1 MQAWES
7 HVSQLTTLL
16 GCAPDLLR
24 EQLLYVDWSEHVAP
38 VLLPNQWAL
47 IADAIQS
54 THGITFDNCWVE
66 VLNQDT
72 LLVCLGEC
80 WYYSKTLNCYADND
94 TNFFLEAE
102 LSLSKQNLGPNC
114 TYIKRGLTLFHLLQ
128 TQIYVFNVPK
138 KFGTETWWTLPQK
151 QRHFLKGLRVVT
163 WVQNR
168 PHQSI

>member
-16 GCAPDLLR
+16 GCAPDWLR
-24 EQLLYVDWSEHVAP
+24 EQLLYVDWPEHVAP

-80 WYYSKTLNCYADND
+80 WYYSKSLNCYADND
-94 TNFFLEAE
+94 TNFFREAE
-102 LSLSKQNLGPNC
+102 LSLSKQNLGPNASI
-114 TYIKRGLTLFHLLQ
+114 TVLTLKGDWHYFTCCKLE
-128 TQIYVFNVPK
+128 YMFSMFPK
-138 KFGTETWWTLPQK
+138 SLEQK
-151 QRHFLKGLRVVT
+151 LDELYLKSKGI
-163 WVQNR
+163 
-168 PHQSI
+168 S

>member
-102 LSLSKQNLGPNC
+102 LSLSKQNLGPNASI
-114 TYIKRGLTLFHLLQ
+114 TVLI
-128 TQIYVFNVPK
+128 
-138 KFGTETWWTLPQK
+138 
-151 QRHFLKGLRVVT
+151 LKGDWHYFTCCKLKYMFSMFPKSLE
-163 WVQNR
+163 QKLNELYLK
-168 PHQSI
+168 SKGIS